1 MKAQSKFGGT
11 KPSNKATKVRQAG
24 YDIGKKGSPNISATK
39 GVNNIGNNRGKAS
52 KNTTAPRRNLGIPQG
67 PIRAGVTVKQVGTT
81 SKGSAND
88 HRMFRDPTLTT
99 KDVTS
104 RPHLPGKEDNR
115 TSWK

>member
-24 YDIGKKGSPNISATK
+24 YDIGKKGSPNIKSGG
-39 GVNNIGNNRGKAS
+39 GVNTGQAR
-52 KNTTAPRRNLGIPQG
+52 KNTTAPRRDLGIPQG
-67 PIRAGVTVKQVGTT
+67 SIRAGVTVKQVGTT